1 MDKAKT
7 KKIVNVL
14 SNIILG
20 IFLVICVFSVIIT
33 LLSKKDSD
41 GTAEIF
47 GYQLRIITS
56 ESMAEC
62 PNTDVSNFEIKSIP
76 LRSLIFVET
85 VPDDREEAKKWYS
98 ELNVGDV
105 LTFKYVYTTQVTIT
119 HRIISIDD
127 NGNGGYKIILAGDN
141 KNSEG
146 GQLTQTLDT
155 SLDEGTNYIIGKVTG
170 QSRVVGAI
178 LSVLKTTLGIILLI
192 MVPCVL
198 IIGYEVSRIVRVYSD
213 ERKKK
218 YYAEQEKK
226 DKEIREL
233 RDMIAKLE
241 ENQSSARSDKA
252 NDEKTEGDK

>member
-1 MDKAKT
+1 MEKKKT
-7 KKIVNVL
+7 KKIINIL

-20 IFLVICVFSVIIT
+20 IFLVVCIFSVIIT

-62 PNTDVSNFEIKSIP
+62 PNTDVSNFKIKSIP
-76 LRSLIFVET
+76 LRSLVFVET
-85 VPDDREEAKKWYS
+85 VPDNSEEANKWYS
-98 ELNVGDV
+98 ELQVGDV

-119 HRIISIDD
+119 HRIISIED
-127 NGNGGYKIILAGDN
+127 NGNGGYKIVLAGDN

-146 GQLTQTLDT
+146 GQLVQTLDT

-170 QSRVVGAI
+170 QSRFIGTI

-192 MVPCVL
+192 MVPCVI
-198 IIGYEVSRIVRVYSD
+198 IIGFEVSRIVRVYSD

-218 YYAEQEKK
+218 YQDEQEKK
-226 DKEIREL
+226 DKEIQEL

-241 ENQSSARSDKA
+241 ENQTSVRS
-252 NDEKTEGDK
+252 EKTEGDK

>member
-1 MDKAKT
+1 M
-7 KKIVNVL
+7 
-14 SNIILG
+14 
-20 IFLVICVFSVIIT
+20 
-33 LLSKKDSD
+33 
-41 GTAEIF
+41 
-47 GYQLRIITS
+47 
-56 ESMAEC
+56 
-62 PNTDVSNFEIKSIP
+62 
-76 LRSLIFVET
+76 
-85 VPDDREEAKKWYS
+85 
-98 ELNVGDV
+98 
-105 LTFKYVYTTQVTIT
+105 TFKYVYTTQVTIT

-226 DKEIREL
+226 DKEIQEL